1 MSASL
6 HAAVVRPKWLT
17 ALSYGAMMS
26 LAIGLNLLPVFL
38 TTLSARFGG
47 EAGLSNEQLGRLG
60 ASAFAGLVAG
70 ILITGP
76 LADRWGAKL
85 FAVGGNAVMAAS
97 LAGLAW
103 CPTYGGMC
111 ALLFWLGLGAGVLDM
126 VLSPVVAALNP
137 GRRTQALNWL
147 HSFYCVGAVV
157 TIGLG
162 TLVLAAAGMSG
173 AGGGLGGDG
182 GLGASGGPGGDG
194 MFGGGGMFDGA
205 DGGMVAFV
213 VVRLGPLTLE
223 LGPPGADGAW
233 RAACLLLVALPAGL
247 AAAMAAFKFPA
258 LSAAGK
264 RTRMRALVRE
274 AWFVAAMA
282 AIFLGGATEAGLAQ
296 WLPAYA
302 ERSLGYPVWMGGM
315 ALLVFSVAMA
325 LGRMA
330 AGAAGGRW
338 SPFAMMAW
346 GCGATVALFVAGSF
360 FPARAVAL
368 GACVLAGFTGS
379 CLWPTLLAVTADR
392 YPGGGASMFG
402 ALAALGNAGGI
413 FMPWLVGWVADSLDL
428 HWGLVVAAVAPAA
441 MLPLVLGMRPGP
453 GRGRDLETRN

>member
-6 HAAVVRPKWLT
+6 HVSVVRPKLLT

-60 ASAFAGLVAG
+60 ASGFAGLVIG

-76 LADRWGAKL
+76 LADRRGAKL
-85 FAVGGNAVMAAS
+85 FAVGGNVVMAAS
-97 LAGLAW
+97 LVGLAW

-111 ALLFWLGLGAGVLDM
+111 ALLFWLGLGAGMLDM

-137 GRRTQALNWL
+137 ERRTRALNWL

-162 TLVLAAAGMSG
+162 TLVLG
-173 AGGGLGGDG
+173 AGGG
-182 GLGASGGPGGDG
+182 
-194 MFGGGGMFDGA
+194 
-205 DGGMVAFV
+205 
-213 VVRLGPLTLE
+213 
-223 LGPPGADGAW
+223 W

-247 AAAMAAFKFPA
+247 AVAMAALKFPA
-258 LSAAGK
+258 LSADGK
-264 RTRMRALVRE
+264 RTRMRVLARE
-274 AWFVAAMA
+274 VWFVAAMA

-302 ERSLGYPVWMGGM
+302 EKSLGYPVWMGGM

-330 AGAAGGRW
+330 VGAAGGRM

-346 GCGATVALFVAGSF
+346 GCGATVVLFVAGSF
-360 FPARAVAL
+360 FPMRAVAL
-368 GACVLAGFTGS
+368 G
-379 CLWPTLLAVTADR
+379 
-392 YPGGGASMFG
+392 
-402 ALAALGNAGGI
+402 
-413 FMPWLVGWVADSLDL
+413 
-428 HWGLVVAAVAPAA
+428 
-441 MLPLVLGMRPGP
+441 
-453 GRGRDLETRN
+453 

>member
-6 HAAVVRPKWLT
+6 PASVVRPKLLT

-60 ASAFAGLVAG
+60 ASAFAGLVIG

-76 LADRWGAKL
+76 LADRRGAKL
-85 FAVGGNAVMAAS
+85 FAVGGTVVMAAS
-97 LAGLAW
+97 LIGLAW

-111 ALLFWLGLGAGVLDM
+111 VLLFWLGLGAGMLDM

-137 GRRTQALNWL
+137 ERRTRALNWL

-162 TLVLAAAGMSG
+162 TLVLG
-173 AGGGLGGDG
+173 AGGG
-182 GLGASGGPGGDG
+182 
-194 MFGGGGMFDGA
+194 
-205 DGGMVAFV
+205 
-213 VVRLGPLTLE
+213 
-223 LGPPGADGAW
+223 W

-247 AAAMAAFKFPA
+247 AAAMAALKFPA
-258 LSAAGK
+258 LSADGK
-264 RTRMRALVRE
+264 RTRMRALARE
-274 AWFVAAMA
+274 VWFVAAMA

-302 ERSLGYPVWMGGM
+302 EKSLGYPVWMGGM

-330 AGAAGGRW
+330 AGSAGAAM

-346 GCGATVALFVAGSF
+346 GCGATVVLFVAGSF
-360 FPARAVAL
+360 FPVRAVAL

-392 YPGGGASMFG
+392 HPNGGASMFG
-402 ALAALGNAGGI
+402 ALAALGNAGGSAL
-413 FMPWLVGWVADSLDL
+413 PWVGGWVADVLTL
-428 HWGLVVAAVAPAA
+428 HWGLVVAAAAPALL
-441 MLPLVLGMRPGP
+441 LPLVLWMRRTNGANAA
-453 GRGRDLETRN
+453 G

>member
-1 MSASL
+1 MSFAS
-6 HAAVVRPKWLT
+6 VVRPQWLT

-47 EAGLSNEQLGRLG
+47 LSNEQLGRLG
-60 ASAFAGLVAG
+60 ASAFAGLVIG
-70 ILITGP
+70 ILVTGP
-76 LADRWGAKL
+76 LADRGGAKR
-85 FAVGGNAVMAAS
+85 FAVGGNGVMAAS
-97 LAGLAW
+97 LAGLVW

-111 ALLFWLGLGAGVLDM
+111 VLLFWLGLGAGMLDM

-137 GRRTQALNWL
+137 ARRTRALNWL

-162 TLVLAAAGMSG
+162 TVVLGV
-173 AGGGLGGDG
+173 GGGW
-182 GLGASGGPGGDG
+182 S
-194 MFGGGGMFDGA
+194 
-205 DGGMVAFV
+205 
-213 VVRLGPLTLE
+213 
-223 LGPPGADGAW
+223 
-233 RAACLLLVALPAGL
+233 AACLLLVPLPAGL
-247 AAAMAAFKFPA
+247 AVALAAFKFPA
-258 LSAAGK
+258 LSAGG
-264 RTRMRALVRE
+264 RRARLRVLVRE

-302 ERSLGYPVWMGGM
+302 ERSLGYPVWAGGM

-330 AGAAGGRW
+330 AGAAGGRV

-346 GCGATVALFVAGSF
+346 GCGATVVLFVAGSF
-360 FPARAVAL
+360 FPVRGVAL

-392 YPGGGASMFG
+392 HPNGGASMFG

-413 FMPWLVGWVADSLDL
+413 FMPWVVGWVADLLDL
-428 HWGLVVAAVAPAA
+428 HWGLAAAAVAPAL
-441 MLPLVLGMRPGP
+441 MLPLVLWMR
-453 GRGRDLETRN
+453 RGGGVVRGEG